1 MKTIKKNNLH
11 AIIEVLTK
19 AQVYY
24 DADLV
29 LEFAQE
35 VETDES
41 LPQEIDGN
49 VLILGYL
56 EWIGGGIVN
65 VTIDCDK
72 NEMPWVNSPFIY
84 YILIVSFPDEH
95 ELVQEYAEEV
105 GIDGDGYE
113 WMDMTRA
120 TVKQDYLLF
129 KKTKAN

>member
-29 LEFAQE
+29 QEFAQE

-41 LPQEIDGN
+41 LPQEIDVN
-49 VLILGYL
+49 SLILGYL

-65 VTIDCDK
+65 VDLDCAGH
-72 NEMPWVNSPFIY
+72 EMPWVNSTFIY
-84 YILIVSFPDEH
+84 YVLIVSFPDEH

-105 GIDGDGYE
+105 GMDGDGYE
-113 WMDMTRA
+113 WMDMTRE